1 MSADSRW
8 RLFCAVELS
17 DEVRQRAAE
26 HIARLRNSLPD
37 VRASWDRPEKLHITL
52 KFFGDVEQAR
62 APDLSLAAE
71 HAANSGAPFTL
82 AIAGAGVFPPRGPAR
97 VLWLGIR
104 DVSGNLTRLHAAL
117 EDECAAQGF
126 TREERH
132 FYPHLTIAR
141 LRQPAGAGALAAH
154 HVALGF
160 EAVEQ
165 SVTGIVLLRSELHPT
180 GSRYTPLSCHSLTST
195 GDNP

>member
-1 MSADSRW
+1 MSADSSW

-17 DEVRQRAAE
+17 DEVRQHAAQ

-62 APDLSLAAE
+62 VPDLSLAAE
-71 HAANSGAPFTL
+71 RAASSVAPFTL
-82 AIAGAGVFPPRGPAR
+82 AIAGAGVFPPRGAAR

-104 DVSGNLTRLHAAL
+104 DASSNLTRLHAAL

-126 TREERH
+126 KREERPFH
-132 FYPHLTIAR
+132 PHLTIAR
-141 LRQPAGAGALAAH
+141 LRQPSGAGRLAAH
-154 HVALGF
+154 HIALGF
-160 EAVEQ
+160 EAAEQ
-165 SVTGIVLLRSELHPT
+165 NVNGIVLLRSELHPT
-180 GSRYTPLSCHSLTST
+180 GSRYTPLSHYRLSSS
-195 GDNP
+195 N